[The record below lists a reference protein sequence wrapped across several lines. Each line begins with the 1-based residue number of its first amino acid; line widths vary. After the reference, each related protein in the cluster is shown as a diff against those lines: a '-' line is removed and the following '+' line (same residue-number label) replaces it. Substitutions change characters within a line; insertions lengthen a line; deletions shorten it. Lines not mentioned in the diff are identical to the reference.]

1 MPMLRWVAPNLD
13 ETVTLF
19 PEERGGLEMF
29 VNLEKVGQS
38 LMPLTRPGYQAR
50 DDSVSPA
57 TPEVPGAWTVLS
69 PAAIP
74 AKDPSGTPMIG
85 KTESPIMTFGCHY
98 NQLALTPKFDY
109 FNEASIDEVAIWTRQ
124 LIKNKTHD
132 ETLYFLGGY
141 VKDLEDITPDKFAA
155 MLKSVDMSD
164 PDQAAA
170 AGSMSNKLM
179 SNTQEETTDDT
190 PPPAPA
196 GGGGAG
202 GAGGGGGGG
211 GTPVT
216 TSSPGSL
223 SGGGG
228 AAQLNDNS

>member
-1 MPMLRWVAPNLD
+1 MDIIIDPNSASFSKKYVISTGGDYEISADGSSGRSVPGLAVYHLGLDLVAVVSTGEDVWELKVRGPVYNKTWQSVGIRWVQPNLD

-19 PEERGGLEMF
+19 PEERGGLDMF

-57 TPEVPGAWTVLS
+57 TPEVPGAWTVLP

-109 FNEASIDEVAIWTRQ
+109 FNEASLDEVAIWTRQ
-124 LIKNKTHD
+124 L
-132 ETLYFLGGY
+132 ECW
-141 VKDLEDITPDKFAA
+141 V
-155 MLKSVDMSD
+155 
-164 PDQAAA
+164 
-170 AGSMSNKLM
+170 
-179 SNTQEETTDDT
+179 
-190 PPPAPA
+190 
-196 GGGGAG
+196 
-202 GAGGGGGGG
+202 
-211 GTPVT
+211 
-216 TSSPGSL
+216 
-223 SGGGG
+223 
-228 AAQLNDNS
+228 AQPR